1 MKMFKWYWD
10 FLKKYKFKMALGLML
25 TLLVSLMQLIN
36 PYIEGTIIDRVLIKG
51 EVGVLIPLLSII
63 IGVTVFRCIVKFGY
77 QMMYEHISQDLIFK
91 MREEIYCHLQ
101 NQDFNFFD
109 TTRTGDIMA
118 RLTGDIDAVRHFTA
132 WVIYNVFDN
141 FLTFTFA
148 VVMIFFVNAK
158 MARILLAITPII
170 AVVAY
175 KMTNTVRP
183 SFFAIREQFSKLN
196 SVVQENISGN
206 RVVKAFAKEE
216 YEIEKFSRQNELFK
230 EKNLDS
236 SRIWEKYLP
245 VLEFFA
251 SMLSIVL
258 IIVGG
263 IMVIRKNLTLG
274 ELVIINGY
282 IWALNNPLRMAGWLI
297 NDIQRF
303 FASIDRLINLV
314 NEEPKIKNPKH
325 PIQKEKVRGFVEFEN
340 VSFCYRDIP
349 VLKNISFEVHPGQ
362 TVAIV
367 GPTGSGKST
376 LINLIC
382 RFYDCNSGKI
392 RIDNVDIKD
401 MDKKELR
408 DNIAASMQDIFLFS
422 DTIEGNI
429 SYGNPNAS
437 MKQVQWAAQVADA
450 HEFIESF
457 PEGYDTIIGE
467 RGVGLS
473 GGQKQRIALARALL
487 KNPSILILDDTTSS
501 VDIETEYKIHKTLK
515 PFCENKTTFII
526 AHRISSVKNADLI
539 LVLNHGKIVERG
551 THGELLQKRGYYY
564 DVFKN
569 QMGDF
574 DVSAV
579 GEVC

>member
-1 MKMFKWYWD
+1 MFKWYWD